1 MNLEK
6 KRGNQNQIRKLV
18 FDEKEIDGDEE
29 TKKNFRLKVYN
40 FIEKRLW
47 HMCFHKQ
54 FADVLRTLILWNAD
68 RLLLLKYILKI
79 KTAAPDKFLE
89 AADWGCFS
97 N

>member
-6 KRGNQNQIRKLV
+6 KRGNQNQIRKFV

-29 TKKNFRLKVYN
+29 MKKNFRLKVYS

-54 FADVLRTLILWNAD
+54 FADILRTLILWNAD
-68 RLLLLKYILKI
+68 RLLLLKYLLKI
-79 KTAAPDKFLE
+79 KIAAPDKFLE